1 MRAEDSAAI
10 HAYVIDRA
18 WKAYSKQTVQKN
30 RTLTI
35 SIFVDIRR

>member
-18 WKAYSKQTVQKN
+18 WKAYKQTNCTKKQN
-30 RTLTI
+30 I
-35 SIFVDIRR
+35 NDFNFC